1 MSSKSRNRRAAK
13 HVAVDHFD
21 APPASSNMEG
31 APIFALRVWI
41 AAMYAATL
49 WVTHRLWIE
58 RAQPPL
64 LPWIE
69 LPAFSGYGELLFATA
84 CLFVVWPRFGLVAN
98 VVVGLVAMTADQT
111 RMQPQI
117 FSFWLLMLGTWRAPS
132 AQLLG
137 RTHLA
142 SLWFFSG
149 LHKLLSPEYFTAVG
163 PWMWQGLFPLE
174 RWPDMPDYSRQLAT
188 VIASTE
194 LLLGLFIW
202 WRRARPVVAGVAA
215 SLHVGIVGMLY
226 SMNGWNTSVWGW
238 NLALAAT
245 AIVFV
250 GGWRTPLVEQLRIC
264 GSFASLAALL
274 LFVSPMLFYVG
285 TLDAYL
291 CHCLYSANVPTAHF
305 VPGPETHMPPYQLQ
319 GMEGPYWKNLNVPQP
334 PTHRNFELY
343 FRRVARKG
351 DKLIVSDSRVW
362 AIRSGWGH
370 YAWEFGES
378 GIQRIPL
385 P

>member
-1 MSSKSRNRRAAK
+1 MSSKSRNRRASK
-13 HVAVDHFD
+13 SLAVEQPS
-21 APPASSNMEG
+21 APAPESNASG
-31 APIFALRVWI
+31 LLIYGLRAWV

-58 RAQPPL
+58 RAEPPL

-149 LHKLLSPEYFTAVG
+149 LHKLLSPEYFTVVG
-163 PWMWQGLFPLE
+163 PWMWQGLFPSE
-174 RWPDMPDYSRQLAT
+174 NWPDVPNYSRQFAT
-188 VIASTE
+188 LIATTE

-202 WRRARPVVAGVAA
+202 WRRARPVVAGIAA
-215 SLHVGIVGMLY
+215 SLHIGIVGMLY

-238 NLALAAT
+238 NLALAAA
-245 AIVFV
+245 AIVLV
-250 GGWRTPLVEQLRIC
+250 GGWRTPLVEQLRTC
-264 GSFASLAALL
+264 GPAASLAALFM
-274 LFVSPMLFYVG
+274 FVSPVLFYVG

-291 CHCLYSANVPTAHF
+291 SHCLYSANVPTAQF
-305 VPGPETHMPPYQLQ
+305 VPGPETHAASYQLQ
-319 GMEGPYWKNLNVPQP
+319 GIEGPYWKNLNVPQP

-351 DKLIVSDSRVW
+351 DKLLVSDSRVW
-362 AIRSGWGH
+362 ALRSGWGR